1 MESSGSEINA
11 DKTEADSDLK
21 TSSKKINESNEGG
34 FSCDQCEFSSTYS
47 ANLSRHIKAKHEGR
61 RYSCDQCKCNFSQSS
76 SLKRHFELKHE
87 DIRYPCDRCEY
98 RGITRESL
106 KKHKEAKHEGRRY
119 SCDQCECTFSFSS
132 SLKRHIELKHE
143 DIRYPCDR
151 CEYRGITRERISKC
165 KVCNKTFKNRKYLK
179 EHLCKHKTI
188 NNETYKCGKCGK
200 CFVKRNDLNCH
211 TEACP
216 LTFAKVDKNT
226 INDSADSTLVKQND
240 CENVQTYMSSA
251 QCQRENI
258 ISKEVRVMIEKID
271 WQKYVDSFDRIDEI
285 QNEEVH
291 NLSGTNF
298 AVDTVQTGNEDDQQQ
313 PVDNDFNSDDQ
324 NNMKVELDEAPCA
337 IKTEP
342 DIESDHSSMKDATED
357 KINHLHIDIV
367 QNNVKATEIGNQSG
381 KQVHC
386 DICLKSFSDA
396 GLLSVHQWIHTSI
409 RQGYVYCIL
418 RKNVVVVASSFY
430 SNNYP
435 THSLLSRLRNSAAAT
450 GSFQRA
456 LVVRCGG
463 GGGEGLRFRK
473 KHIPTH
479 TTLN

>member
-34 FSCDQCEFSSTYS
+34 FSCDQCEFASTYS

-98 RGITRESL
+98 RGITCESL

-119 SCDQCECTFSFSS
+119 SCHECECNFSQPS

-216 LTFAKVDKNT
+216 LTFKKEAK
-226 INDSADSTLVKQND
+226 
-240 CENVQTYMSSA
+240 
-251 QCQRENI
+251 
-258 ISKEVRVMIEKID
+258 VMIEKID

-409 RQGYVYCIL
+409 RQGYVYSA
-418 RKNVVVVASSFY
+418 KM
-430 SNNYP
+430 
-435 THSLLSRLRNSAAAT
+435 LLL
-450 GSFQRA
+450 
-456 LVVRCGG
+456 
-463 GGGEGLRFRK
+463 
-473 KHIPTH
+473 
-479 TTLN
+479 